1 LSPTALRRAWCC
13 YELGLFNKRFFNNQH
28 GLYSFLTPGLL
39 NYVRW
44 QDAET
49 TNPTDKI
56 ELDKAIKE
64 CFSGE
69 SFNFMMMQASV
80 QGDLYFENHR
90 TIQSQLAI
98 DQALKSAEKWI
109 NRMDER
115 FQ

>member
-1 LSPTALRRAWCC
+1 
-13 YELGLFNKRFFNNQH
+13 
-28 GLYSFLTPGLL
+28 
-39 NYVRW
+39 
-44 QDAET
+44 
-49 TNPTDKI
+49 
-56 ELDKAIKE
+56 
-64 CFSGE
+64 
-69 SFNFMMMQASV
+69 MQASV